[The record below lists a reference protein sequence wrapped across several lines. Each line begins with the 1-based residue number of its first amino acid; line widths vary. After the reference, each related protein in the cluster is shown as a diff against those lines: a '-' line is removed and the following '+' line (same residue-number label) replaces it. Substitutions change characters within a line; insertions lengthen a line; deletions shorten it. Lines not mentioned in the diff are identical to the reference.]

1 MPGAPS
7 APSAREALLRLGD
20 YWLTVARR
28 TWRATAVSSFLSP
41 LFYVLA
47 MGVVLGGFIEAD
59 PSELEGAT
67 TYLAFLAPGLVAG
80 HAMQTA
86 VGETT
91 YPVFGMF
98 KWNRVYDAMLATPLT
113 PTEVVRAHLAYVVV
127 RVLVA
132 CAVFDLVLAP
142 FGVYGTWWGPCAAL
156 AAQVLTGTAFAV
168 WTYGFSCRVH
178 SDAAFGV
185 LFRIGVFPLF
195 LFSGAFFPVANL
207 GDVGAAIARLTPLW
221 HGVNLSRMFSIAT
234 GPGDP
239 DWALAA
245 LNAVVLLALSA
256 LGWRWART
264 GLERRVAA

>member
-1 MPGAPS
+1 MSTDGRPGA
-7 APSAREALLRLGD
+7 ALTRREGLARQGD

-28 TWRATAVSSFLSP
+28 TWRASAVSSFLSP

-59 PSELEGAT
+59 PGELEGAT

-113 PTEVVRAHLAYVVV
+113 PTDVVRAHLVYVVA
-127 RVLVA
+127 RVTAA

-142 FGVYGTWWGPCAAL
+142 FGVYGSWWGPFLAL
-156 AAQVLTGTAFAV
+156 AAQVLTGAAFAV
-168 WTYGFSCRVH
+168 WVYGFSCRVD

-185 LFRIGVFPLF
+185 LFRLGVFPLF
-195 LFSGAFFPVANL
+195 LFSGAFFPIANL
-207 GDVGAAIARLTPLW
+207 GDVGAWLARLTPLW
-221 HGVNLSRMFSIAT
+221 HGVNLSRMFCVDAV
-234 GPGDP
+234 
-239 DWALAA
+239 DWPLAA
-245 LNAVVLLALSA
+245 LNAGVLVALTVV
-256 LGWRWART
+256 GWRWART
-264 GLERRVAA
+264 GLIRRVAS